1 MTTHAGEISLAEL
14 SANSPDLEMAHMQP
28 SVFLNENRTVEGS
41 AQKVYDLL
49 QDVGVALS
57 KPLDELLVS
66 LAALTRQ
73 ITLMDLC
80 VVLLLEAIDG
90 QMMTMASSPD
100 LRERGVKIVP
110 LEVDQ
115 PLRMKL
121 CDVEAPGQFPPL
133 NIREQAQLNPLK
145 NVQYETL
152 LVVPLIAQNTCIGL
166 INCYS
171 SKPLEFSREVQ
182 LLTSTIAIQASLA
195 IQHHLL
201 LDVPA
206 QTHSMHAFFD
216 ALLSEKSDAGESLR
230 GRATSLGCDLT
241 RPHVVLKL
249 AMLQMPESLQEA
261 TTNNEEYQVNAFRR
275 TLKLATYRFQEN
287 FPGSLLDTRENML
300 CAIVPL
306 ERDSNPDGLRN
317 WLDDFARQVELEQH
331 IQMFTGISSACND
344 IGDFRRGLIEAE
356 EALQVG
362 QCLDLEARCAYFN
375 ELGMDRYLYAFACS
389 NDQRDPYLDQI
400 DIVARY
406 DRGRKRSELLETL
419 ELYLEHGCNIKD
431 TAELLAVHRNTI
443 TLRLERIESLC
454 STNIQQPGNRLA
466 LLAAIKIHR
475 LRAQRSNL
483 LLTRPCVCVRT
494 ISSTH
499 SRFPESKKFQY
510 GRISF

>member
-1 MTTHAGEISLAEL
+1 MTTHAAEISLAEL
-14 SANSPDLEMAHMQP
+14 SAHSTDLEMAHIQP
-28 SVFLNENRTVEGS
+28 SVLLNENRTIEGS

-49 QDVGVALS
+49 QDVGAALS

-73 ITLMDLC
+73 ITLVDLC
-80 VVLLLEAIDG
+80 VVLLLEATDG

-110 LEVDQ
+110 LEVDK
-115 PLRMKL
+115 PLLMKL
-121 CDVEAPGQFPPL
+121 CDVKAPGQFPLL
-133 NIREQAQLNPLK
+133 NFHEQAQLNPLK
-145 NVQYETL
+145 NMQYETL

-182 LLTSTIAIQASLA
+182 LLASTVAIQASLA

-201 LDVPA
+201 FAVPA
-206 QTHSMHAFFD
+206 QAHSTRAFFD

-241 RPHVVLKL
+241 KPHVVVKL
-249 AMLQMPESLQEA
+249 AMLQMPDSQEEA
-261 TTNNEEYQVNAFRR
+261 KNNNEEYQVNAFRR
-275 TLKLATYRFQEN
+275 TLKLAKYRFQEN
-287 FPGSLLDTRENML
+287 FPGSLLDARENML

-306 ERDSNPDGLRN
+306 ERDSTTDSLRN
-317 WLDDFARQVELEQH
+317 WLDDFARQVELEQR
-331 IQMFTGISSACND
+331 IQMFAGISSACND
-344 IGDFRRGLIEAE
+344 IGDFRRGFVEAE

-362 QCLDLEARCAYFN
+362 QCLDLETRCAYFN
-375 ELGMDRYLYAFACS
+375 ELGMNRYLFAFACS
-389 NDQRDPYLDQI
+389 NDLRDPYLDQI
-400 DIVARY
+400 DMVARY

-419 ELYLEHGCNIKD
+419 ELYLEHGCSIKD

-475 LRAQRSNL
+475 LRAQR
-483 LLTRPCVCVRT
+483 V
-494 ISSTH
+494 
-499 SRFPESKKFQY
+499 
-510 GRISF
+510 